1 MGIFLPRP
9 PGCGQAQPTLV
20 PLAGA
25 IAAHAA
31 LLAMATLVPPTQE
44 LVRTIKPMAVRL
56 IEQLPPVSSAHMRPQ
71 RLTPPE
77 PRRTPQP
84 QPEPP
89 APVPTAHAIDMA
101 AADFAVSTLPAPV
114 AAPAAAPVAAAT
126 VAPAPT
132 PITPARF
139 DADYLHN
146 PQPAYPPASRR
157 LGEQG
162 TVLLRVHVGAD
173 GRAGHV
179 EIRHGSGY
187 ARLDRAALD
196 AVALWR
202 FVPAR
207 RGSEPI
213 AAWVQVPVT
222 FELES

>member
-1 MGIFLPRP
+1 MGIFLPRL
-9 PGCGQAQPTLV
+9 PGCGRPEPTLV

-31 LLAMATLVPPTQE
+31 LLAMATLAPPTQE
-44 LVRTIKPMAVRL
+44 LARTIKPMAVRL
-56 IEQLPPVSSAHMRPQ
+56 IEQLPPVSSPQ
-71 RLTPPE
+71 MPPPRLPPPE
-77 PRRTPQP
+77 PHRAPP
-84 QPEPP
+84 QPELP
-89 APVPTAHAIDMA
+89 APVPTANAIDTA
-101 AADFAVSTLPAPV
+101 AADFAVPMPLPAPAPAPV
-114 AAPAAAPVAAAT
+114 ATAA
-126 VAPAPT
+126 APAPT

-162 TVLLRVHVGAD
+162 KVLLRVHVGAD

-187 ARLDRAALD
+187 ARLDRAAID